1 MSKIN
6 LSTIAGI
13 FAGIAICLS
22 SCSLVPEKGWIL
34 YQTSPFAGEQIAYIS
49 HDGVKSVNPQM
60 NITCIVPAANPRI
73 IYFNDK
79 TKVYSEMT
87 IDEFKANLEK
97 RKAGVDGLGKAMGEQ
112 TDKPLKK
119 TGEVEI
125 AGIKATQYTEE
136 SAPVPPPKSRNV
148 LGLEPTASGNSEL
161 YFANDI
167 SVPAAF
173 HMVAHKPMNVPTNN
187 GVLLRMVVSTG
198 DGEKVTAL
206 DTVRV
211 ERQDLPPDTFVAPTG
226 YKRVKNEMEVLM
238 GEGAGQAMEGLFNEF
253 AKPETQKG
261 VKNLMKT
268 GESAAE
274 YLDSVHS
281 ELKSGKMPHSSA
293 QSQKDIENFM
303 KHMQEMNAGDHEKS
317 TN

>member
-34 YQTSPFAGEQIAYIS
+34 YQTSPFAGEQITYIS

-60 NITCIVPAANPRI
+60 NITCIVPATNPRI

-87 IDEFKANLEK
+87 LEEWKAEMQK
-97 RKAGVDGLGKAMGEQ
+97 RKAGVDGLGKAMGEPTEKQ
-112 TDKPLKK
+112 LKK
-119 TGEVEI
+119 TGDVEI

-136 SAPVPPPKSRNV
+136 SAPVEKPTSRNV
-148 LGLEPTASGNSEL
+148 LGLEPSGNNNSEL

-173 HMVAHKPMNVPTNN
+173 HLVAHKPMNVPTNN

-198 DGEKVTAL
+198 NGQKVTAL
-206 DTVRV
+206 DTVRF
-211 ERQDLPPDTFVAPTG
+211 ERQDLPADTFVAPTG
-226 YKRVKNEMEVLM
+226 YKRVKNDMEVLM

-261 VKNLMKT
+261 MKQVFKT
-268 GESAAE
+268 GEAAAE
-274 YLDSVHS
+274 YADSVHN
-281 ELKSGKMPHSSA
+281 ELKAGKLPHSSA
-293 QSQKDIENFM
+293 QSQKDMENFM

-317 TN
+317 KN